1 MKKKIFVIIGL
12 IALTLTLTGCGKE
25 KSAQEFKEQYEKVNG
40 KKLIKNL
47 TNRKVNI
54 KIDNPYREVDAAK
67 IITKIKNKE
76 TFYVYFGFETCPWCR
91 SVIEK
96 SIEVAQ
102 TEKIDT
108 IYYVNVYDI
117 RDTKEYIN
125 NKIVT
130 TKKGS
135 ADYYELL
142 KLLNDVLDD
151 YKIEDED
158 GKSVNTN
165 EKRIFAPNF
174 IYIKNGKALKKIDGI
189 SSKQADAFMELTE
202 EILNDEEEIFTDF
215 FTHKKVCTG
224 ETMC

>member
-12 IALTLTLTGCGKE
+12 IALTLTITGCGKE
-25 KSAQEFKEQYEKVNG
+25 KSAKEFKEQYEKVNG

-54 KIDNPYREVDAAK
+54 KIDNPYKEVDAAS
-67 IITKIKNKE
+67 IISKIKNKE

-135 ADYYELL
+135 DDYYELL

-151 YKIEDED
+151 YKIEDEA
-158 GKSVNTN
+158 GKSIDTN
-165 EKRIFAPNF
+165 ERRIFAPNF
-174 IYIKNGKALKKIDGI
+174 IYVKNGKALKKIEGI
-189 SSKQADAFMELTE
+189 SSKQTDAFMELTE
-202 EILNDEEEIFTDF
+202 EILNDEEEIFTNF

-224 ETMC
+224 DTMC